1 MRDRIVGVEFAN
13 RGGVLVAVLEG
24 EVDGSNASELR
35 LAISERLSS
44 RASALVLDIS
54 GVTYLDS
61 SGVHLLFDLGR
72 LLATRR
78 QAVRLVIPDGAPTR
92 RVLELCDVG
101 AVAPM
106 DRTLA
111 GALREIETE
120 TPLG

>member
-1 MRDRIVGVEFAN
+1 MRDRIVDVEFAD
-13 RGGVLVAVLEG
+13 RDDVLVTVLEG

-35 LAISERLSS
+35 LAIFERLSA

-61 SGVHLLFDLGR
+61 SGVQLLFDLGR
-72 LLATRR
+72 LLAIRR

-92 RVLELCDVG
+92 RVLELCDIG

-106 DRTLA
+106 DRTLD
-111 GALREIETE
+111 GALQEIEAGTR
-120 TPLG
+120 PG